1 MTYKIKLICD
11 EVEGFVREF
20 EIDSDATF
28 LDLNKAIL
36 NSCSYPDDQ
45 MTSFFLC
52 DDDWRQGAQ
61 VTREDVGSGSAD
73 EDIYL
78 METTV
83 LSDMID
89 GEGQKLEFVF
99 DPFSDRLFF
108 MNVVEEIPGKHLAEP
123 CLLLSRGKAPVQIKE
138 LDFSL
143 PGKAG
148 KTTAAEPADDTY
160 DFDGPAYNDDELD
173 ADGFEITDVG
183 AL

>member
-1 MTYKIKLICD
+1 MTYKIKFICD
-11 EVEGFVREF
+11 EVEGFVREL

-36 NSCSYPDDQ
+36 DSCGYPDDQ

-52 DDDWRQGAQ
+52 DEDWRQGAQ
-61 VTREDVGSGSAD
+61 VVREDVGSGAVD

-78 METTV
+78 MEKTV

-99 DPFSDRLFF
+99 DPFSERLFF
-108 MNVVEEIPGKHLAEP
+108 MNVVEEIPGRHLKAPEVF
-123 CLLLSRGKAPVQIKE
+123 LSRGKAPVQIKE

-148 KTTAAEPADDTY
+148 KVTAAEPADELY

-173 ADGFEITDVG
+173 ADGFEITDG
-183 AL
+183 SAL